1 MVYQYVTK
9 AQRQHGTTVTS
20 VPLAVKQALGLK
32 QGDYLMWQV
41 DIGST
46 FVQLS
51 KVVTGG
57 KNHGTDSRNT
67 HREDQGGR
75 T

>member
-32 QGDYLMWQV
+32 QGEHIMWQV
-41 DIGST
+41 DTASS
-46 FVQLS
+46 FVQVC
-51 KVVTGG
+51 KVVPGG
-57 KNHGTDSRNT
+57 SEDDGDKRNPD
-67 HREDQGGR
+67 RED
-75 T
+75 